1 MIAPFGSTT
10 PAWPGLPSPLAW
22 SQAPMPMFGAGPSA
36 VLGAGSSSLGPSI
49 APASAAAFAPSEPL
63 SGGLGW
69 GTSSPGWGP
78 FVAGVP
84 VTAGPLRTP
93 FTVPDD
99 VTAPMLMASI
109 AYRRGLPHGPTNDHD
124 VEELIYDAL
133 ELVPGASDVEVRC
146 EGGRVT
152 VTGNVPHKRIKHDVG
167 ELAWAIPAIND
178 VQNTITITGRRRARA
193 FGRDAEQQGGAQPRK
208 QS

>member
-1 MIAPFGSTT
+1 MIAPFGSMT

-167 ELAWAIPAIND
+167 ELA
-178 VQNTITITGRRRARA
+178 
-193 FGRDAEQQGGAQPRK
+193 
-208 QS
+208 